1 MKQSLLIFTILL
13 CTSAPFICKGQKNDL
28 QLVKNILSAQSTA
41 WNEGNIDAFMKGY
54 WHNDSL
60 SFISKG
66 GITYGWDQTLA
77 HYKKSYPDTA
87 TMGKLDFEILQIKL
101 LSPEYS
107 FVLGKWHLKRT
118 IGDAGGHFTL
128 LFRKINDKWLIVV
141 DHTS

>member
-77 HYKKSYPDTA
+77 HYKKSYPDTT
-87 TMGKLDFEILQIKL
+87 TMGKLNFTLIRLNKL
-101 LSPEYS
+101 SEHYY
-107 FVLGKWHLKRT
+107 FVTGKWHLSRT
-118 IGDAGGHFTL
+118 VGDIGGYFTL
-128 LFRKINDKWLIVV
+128 LFKKINKQWFIIT